1 MVQWLSDKLPLQG
14 ALKDL
19 VAFLGQTPDLSP
31 LDALRLL
38 HRFISEFDR
47 AFVRACR

>member
-1 MVQWLSDKLPLQG
+1 MVRWLSDELALQD

-19 VAFLGQTPDLSP
+19 VAFLGQSPDLSA

-38 HRFISEFDR
+38 NTFIRDFDK